1 MDEQTCDAPA
11 RTEWAPVRA
20 DYEARYISR
29 YAICLKY
36 QIPMAELLERAEKN
50 KWQRDDSDAVDRQ
63 ILINQLLVL
72 LQRQIN
78 QLEQSMSGSDKE
90 TAVLAK
96 LSANLDKLIAME
108 KAAGRTSEAQE
119 TREMQDIRQKLA
131 KRIDALTK
139 G

>member
-1 MDEQTCDAPA
+1 MIEDSDPEPK

-36 QIPMAELLERAEKN
+36 NIPMAELLERADKN
-50 KWQRDDSDAVDRQ
+50 KWQRADSDAVDRH

-78 QLEQSMSGSDKE
+78 QLELSMVEADKE

-96 LSANLDKLIAME
+96 LAANLEKLIAME
-108 KAAGRTSEAQE
+108 KAAGGASQAEE
-119 TREMQDIRQKLA
+119 TREMQDIRKKLA
-131 KRIDALTK
+131 KRIDALTRS
-139 G
+139 